1 MTTTANDAR
10 QLIASNVR
18 AMLGR
23 KKSTGTALAN
33 ALGKS
38 QAAASRR
45 LNGETAFD
53 TDELLMICE
62 HYRVPLSDLIEG
74 ITADEEGRPQI
85 HALPRS
91 VQQALFDL
99 LPWSARVRKGPT
111 VELAHAS

>member
-1 MTTTANDAR
+1 MDNAYTERMSTTTHDAR

-23 KKSTGTALAN
+23 KKSTGTALAH

-62 HYRVPLSDLIEG
+62 HYRVPLSDLIDG
-74 ITADEEGRPQI
+74 IEADEDGSPLI
-85 HALPRS
+85 HAPSDS
-91 VQQALFDL
+91 VQLDLFDL
-99 LPWSARVRKGPT
+99 A
-111 VELAHAS
+111 A

>member
-85 HALPRS
+85 YVSQSS
-91 VQQALFDL
+91 VQLALLDF
-99 LPWSARVRKGPT
+99 SAWPAPVQTGPT

>member
-1 MTTTANDAR
+1 MSTTTHDAR

-23 KKSTGTALAN
+23 KKSTGTALAH

-62 HYRVPLSDLIEG
+62 HYRVPLSDLIDG
-74 ITADEEGRPQI
+74 IEADEDGSPLI
-85 HALPRS
+85 HAPSDS
-91 VQQALFDL
+91 VQLDLFDL
-99 LPWSARVRKGPT
+99 A
-111 VELAHAS
+111 A